1 MSTEIIQINPDLGLF
16 CQVDNFSDP
25 WVEVPTIIMVHGF
38 AESSLAWYA
47 WVPLLAK
54 NYRVIR
60 FDMRGFGQ
68 STPMLEE
75 YTWTMDS
82 LLEDISAV
90 ALHFNVDRF
99 HLIGA
104 KSGGSLVLQY
114 AAQNPEKVISIIS
127 ITPPVVGAKA
137 VPDWLRQIQEEG
149 VKNWARSTMPGRLGS
164 LASEQEITWW
174 VDHVQG
180 LTPKSTLIGY
190 LQWVPKLDLREEVLR
205 VRCPC
210 LIISTSGNGLRTV
223 ESVKE
228 WQTQMQQSSLLVI
241 DGDAWHAAAAYPE
254 QCAIAAK
261 QFLEQ

>member
-38 AESSLAWYA
+38 AESSLAWY
-47 WVPLLAK
+47 
-54 NYRVIR
+54 
-60 FDMRGFGQ
+60 GQ

-90 ALHFNVDRF
+90 AKHFNVDRF

-223 ESVKE
+223 ESVRE
-228 WQTQMQQSSLLVI
+228 WQTQMQQSSLVVI

-254 QCAIAAK
+254 QCASAAK
-261 QFLEQ
+261 EFLEH

>member
-47 WVPLLAK
+47 WVPLLAR

-90 ALHFNVDRF
+90 AEHFNVDRF
-99 HLIGA
+99 HLIG
-104 KSGGSLVLQY
+104 
-114 AAQNPEKVISIIS
+114 
-127 ITPPVVGAKA
+127 
-137 VPDWLRQIQEEG
+137 
-149 VKNWARSTMPGRLGS
+149 
-164 LASEQEITWW
+164 LAE
-174 VDHVQG
+174 
-180 LTPKSTLIGY
+180 
-190 LQWVPKLDLREEVLR
+190 
-205 VRCPC
+205 
-210 LIISTSGNGLRTV
+210 
-223 ESVKE
+223 
-228 WQTQMQQSSLLVI
+228 
-241 DGDAWHAAAAYPE
+241 
-254 QCAIAAK
+254 
-261 QFLEQ
+261 